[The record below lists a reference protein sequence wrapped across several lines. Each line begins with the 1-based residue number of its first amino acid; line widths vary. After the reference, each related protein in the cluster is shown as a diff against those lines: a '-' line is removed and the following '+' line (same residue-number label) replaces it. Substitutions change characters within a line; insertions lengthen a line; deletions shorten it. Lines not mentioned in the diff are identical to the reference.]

1 MMGQKSTE
9 PKLYYSF
16 SLDAAVPSDHIL
28 RKVASCVDF
37 SFVRGLTSRFYSRT
51 GQPSVDPVVL
61 FKLSLLGYLFNITS
75 ERRLC
80 QEAGLHL
87 AWRWFLG
94 YELDEPIP
102 DHSVLS
108 KARRRFGV
116 TVYESFFKRVV
127 ELCEGRGLIQGDVLF
142 LDSTLTEADASR
154 QTLRSRAILG
164 QRLPAQKRF
173 VAELWEANPDL
184 EEGKP
189 PGSTPRPDRGVRNEL
204 SASTT
209 DPDAQVVARRGKPA
223 VLAHKVQITVDGGR
237 ARIITGVEVR
247 PGSEHDSQMVGRMLD
262 RHLRAVQRPLRE
274 LVADSGYSS
283 EAAYQACVERDVV
296 PTLAWRA
303 LNNRH
308 GGFDRERFTYLP
320 ERDIFICPAGH
331 EMGGQDSTVA
341 VCRRVALS
349 RCAFALAGVR
359 GAPGPVSVRA
369 LCGF

>member
-116 TVYESFFKRVV
+116 AVYESSS
-127 ELCEGRGLIQGDVLF
+127 GRW
-142 LDSTLTEADASR
+142 S
-154 QTLRSRAILG
+154 
-164 QRLPAQKRF
+164 
-173 VAELWEANPDL
+173 N
-184 EEGKP
+184 
-189 PGSTPRPDRGVRNEL
+189 
-204 SASTT
+204 SA
-209 DPDAQVVARRGKPA
+209 KA
-223 VLAHKVQITVDGGR
+223 VD
-237 ARIITGVEVR
+237 
-247 PGSEHDSQMVGRMLD
+247 
-262 RHLRAVQRPLRE
+262 
-274 LVADSGYSS
+274 
-283 EAAYQACVERDVV
+283 
-296 PTLAWRA
+296 
-303 LNNRH
+303 
-308 GGFDRERFTYLP
+308 
-320 ERDIFICPAGH
+320 
-331 EMGGQDSTVA
+331 
-341 VCRRVALS
+341 
-349 RCAFALAGVR
+349 
-359 GAPGPVSVRA
+359 
-369 LCGF
+369 